1 MKCIKKRTTMLLL
14 GLLALI
20 LTPYSTVYAKED
32 VSIQIE
38 STTESVDYLDLSKKF
53 DEIDHGELDRYID
66 HLAQK
71 ETPTQIDEETL
82 MIAIEV
88 ALRPVK
94 LLEHSY
100 TSNDLSDLIET
111 VNESAYSDQTKEKS
125 TTFIQDAKEEYDLE
139 TKELRKAHKKPFEM
153 GNLLTFLSFAAFF
166 GLLFLLITGR

>member
-1 MKCIKKRTTMLLL
+1 MFSIKNLRLTLIVSLF
-14 GLLALI
+14 GLTAL
-20 LTPYSTVYAKED
+20 TESTVYAKED

-38 STTESVDYLDLSKKF
+38 STTESVDYLDLSQKF

-111 VNESAYSDQTKEKS
+111 INESAYSDQTKEKS
-125 TTFIQDAKEEYDLE
+125 TTFIQDTKEEYDLE
-139 TKELRKAHKKPFEM
+139 TKELRKAYKKPFEM
-153 GNLLTFLSFAAFF
+153 GNVLTFLSFAAFF
-166 GLLFLLITGR
+166 GLMFLLITGR